1 MQPLK
6 AKDTIKFLTITAIF
20 NTIIALVLTYMVLE
34 DHPFS
39 DVFVISQI
47 IGLSICLFVTM
58 AGHFSDG
65 GKWAAAS
72 LGVGLVAG
80 IFSGSL
86 LSWGFLFFSSR
97 EKIIESEK
105 QIQKE
110 KIKRLTMENQAA
122 MTTLRLLQAQIE
134 PHFLFNTLSNVIS
147 LFDID
152 MEKARTMLININEYL
167 RISLQRTRQEMITLA
182 QELDLTRQYLEIF
195 KIRMG
200 TRLSYEIN
208 DRTDQSDLPFPPLI
222 LQPLVENSIKY
233 GLEPKIDGGT
243 IIIDCRVQENMLE
256 IVITDTGKG
265 LDGDAGKAGIVCSTL
280 ASAV

>member
-86 LSWGFLFFSSR
+86 LSWGFLFFFLKRKNYRIGKTDPERKNKTPDHGKSSG
-97 EKIIESEK
+97 
-105 QIQKE
+105 
-110 KIKRLTMENQAA
+110 
-122 MTTLRLLQAQIE
+122 
-134 PHFLFNTLSNVIS
+134 HDNV
-147 LFDID
+147 
-152 MEKARTMLININEYL
+152 EA
-167 RISLQRTRQEMITLA
+167 
-182 QELDLTRQYLEIF
+182 
-195 KIRMG
+195 
-200 TRLSYEIN
+200 
-208 DRTDQSDLPFPPLI
+208 
-222 LQPLVENSIKY
+222 V
-233 GLEPKIDGGT
+233 
-243 IIIDCRVQENMLE
+243 
-256 IVITDTGKG
+256 TGP
-265 LDGDAGKAGIVCSTL
+265 D
-280 ASAV
+280 